1 MIITPTE
8 LIDILLMTAIVGYIF
23 MDHFKA
29 YLAKPVEVVYPL
41 RRFDW
46 ESFKL
51 ACMITAP
58 AIILHE
64 LSHKFAALYFGLSAT
79 FHAAYSWL
87 FLGVILKLLG
97 GFIFFVPGYVSISSS
112 TGLQSAITASAG
124 PLMNLMLFLASTLI
138 LTYKK
143 QLKHTTFVVLTLTKK
158 INLFLFVFNMI
169 PISGFDGATVI
180 GGLIP
185 YII

>member
-1 MIITPTE
+1 MMITLAE
-8 LIDILLMTAIVGYIF
+8 LFDMLFMTAIVGYIF

-29 YLAKPVEVVYPL
+29 YLTKPVEIIYTT

-58 AIILHE
+58 AVILHE
-64 LSHKFAALYFGLSAT
+64 LSHKFVALSFGLSAT

-112 TGLQSAITASAG
+112 TGLQSALTAGAG
-124 PLMNLMLFLASTLI
+124 PLMNLILFSTAGLI
-138 LTYKK
+138 LKYKK
-143 QLKHTTFVVLTLTKK
+143 QLKHTTFVMLALTKK

-169 PISGFDGATVI
+169 PISGFDGATLI
-180 GGLIP
+180 SGLAS
-185 YII
+185 YFV